1 MNFFI
6 DQMQGFALHLMERE
20 AEVRPRKNRRS
31 QKEYEKFLMS
41 TEWLCKK
48 MLLACSAHKDAS
60 VRISRDANRYK
71 AGRYLLR
78 GISYDVAIIGV
89 LDLMEILGY
98 VEMIKRGYYSRQTGE
113 GDQTR
118 YRPTDTFLEHFEV
131 VSSTL
136 PKQLV
141 GYEDTEPIVVQ
152 IATERRMKWKNDKPK
167 FIAIKVKKEYTDNEQ
182 TRNWKDK
189 LAIINDCIKRHWAD
203 LYLTDEHWAKLNTQL
218 LTDKDHDYSPIQ
230 LHRATLRR
238 VFNSTSFD
246 EGGRFY
252 GAWWHNIPS
261 AYRAFI
267 TIDGKF
273 TDEFD
278 YGRIHPT
285 ILFADKGIELE
296 GDAYDIGIGKEHRDI
311 VKQSFNAMV
320 QAKSKLTTPPKNID
334 WQSTGRTWREL
345 RQLILD
351 KHKPIED
358 SFFCSM
364 GNRLQF
370 RDSQLAEQIL
380 LRFAKQ
386 DIPVLPVHD
395 SFIISRGLYS
405 ELVSVMHDEF
415 EKMFGVSISIDDSA
429 KVTPVSFPAED
440 VDVDWI
446 ISETD
451 EYRNWEERNPTYEA

>member
-1 MNFFI
+1 MRSNLDNQI
-6 DQMQGFALHLMERE
+6 LTFALHLIERE
-20 AEVRPRKNRRS
+20 AEVRPRKNKRS
-31 QKEYEKFLMS
+31 VSEHEKFLLS
-41 TEWLCKK
+41 TGWLCRK
-48 MLLACSAHKDAS
+48 LLAVHAAQKGAS
-60 VRISRDANRYK
+60 TRISRDKNRYK
-71 AGRYLLR
+71 AGRYVPK
-78 GISYDVAIIGV
+78 GVTYTIAIEGV
-89 LDLMEILGY
+89 LDLMEVLGY
-98 VEMIKRGYYSRQTGE
+98 VQMANRGRYSRETGE

-118 YRPTDTFLEHFEV
+118 YRPTDTFLKHFEV
-131 VSSTL
+131 VSSIL

-141 GYEDTEPIVVQ
+141 GHEDTDPIVVQ
-152 IATERRMKWKNDKPK
+152 VATERRMKWKDGKPK
-167 FIAIKVKKEYTDNEQ
+167 FVTIKVKKEYTDNEQ
-182 TRNWKDK
+182 TRNWKDN

-238 VFNSTSFD
+238 VFNSPSFD

-285 ILFADKGIELE
+285 ILYADKGIVLK

-320 QAKSKLTTPPKNID
+320 QAKSKLTTPPKNVD
-334 WQSTGRTWREL
+334 WKSTGRTWKEL

-351 KHKPIED
+351 KHEPIKD
-358 SFFCSM
+358 SFFCGM
-364 GNRLQF
+364 GNKIQF
-370 RDSQLAEQIL
+370 RDSLLAEQIM

-395 SFIISRGLYS
+395 SFIIIRGLYS
-405 ELVSVMHDEF
+405 ELTKAMHEEF
-415 EKMFGVSISIDDSA
+415 EKMFGVPVNVDS
-429 KVTPVSFPAED
+429 KTMMMPENHPPED

-446 ISETD
+446 IYETD
-451 EYRNWEERNPTYEA
+451 EYRSWTDRNPL

>member
-1 MNFFI
+1 MNDLNQQIQAFT
-6 DQMQGFALHLMERE
+6 LHLIKRE
-20 AEVRPRKNRRS
+20 AEVRPRKNKRS
-31 QKEYEKFLMS
+31 VSEHEKFLLS
-41 TEWLCKK
+41 TGWLCRK
-48 MLLACSAHKDAS
+48 LIAVHAAHKGAS
-60 VRISRDANRYK
+60 TRISRDKNRYK
-71 AGRYLLR
+71 AGRYVPE
-78 GISYDVAIIGV
+78 GITYTIAIEGV

-98 VEMIKRGYYSRQTGE
+98 VQMTNRGRYRRETGE

-118 YRPTDTFLEHFEV
+118 YRPTDTFLKHFEV
-131 VSSTL
+131 VSSIL

-141 GYEDTEPIVVQ
+141 GHEDTDPIVVQ
-152 IATERRMKWKNDKPK
+152 VATERRMKWKDDKPK
-167 FIAIKVKKEYTDNEQ
+167 FVTIKVKKEYTDNEQ
-182 TRNWKDK
+182 TSNWKDN
-189 LAIINDCIKRHWAD
+189 LTIINDCIKRHWAD
-203 LYLTDEHWAKLNTQL
+203 LYLTDEHWAKLNKQL
-218 LTDKDHDYSPIQ
+218 IREKDHDYSPIQ

-285 ILFADKGIELE
+285 ILYADRGIVIE

-320 QAKSKLTTPPKNID
+320 QSKSKLTTPPKNVD
-334 WQSTGRTWREL
+334 WQSTGRTWKEL
-345 RQLILD
+345 RELILD
-351 KHKPIED
+351 KHEPIKD
-358 SFFCSM
+358 SFFCGM

-370 RDSQLAEQIL
+370 RDSQLAERIM
-380 LRFAKQ
+380 LRFSKE

-395 SFIISRGLYS
+395 SFIIRRSLYS
-405 ELVSVMHDEF
+405 ELVNTMHDEF
-415 EKMFGVSISIDDSA
+415 EEMFGVPISIDDST
-429 KVTPVSFPAED
+429 KLTPVSFPPENI
-440 VDVDWI
+440 DVDWI

-451 EYRNWEERNPTYEA
+451 EYRSWADRNPL